1 MNRRLRLGAAVAA
14 IAAMLLAPLAM
25 AMHACPMGDMAMQ
38 DASHSGD
45 APASA
50 GLCER
55 HCEDGKASVE
65 TVKPPP
71 AAPPFAIP
79 VLRAVPFPARDIASS
94 PWRKDGFLADPS
106 PPFVR
111 FTVLRI

>member
-25 AMHACPMGDMAMQ
+25 AMHACPMGDMAVQ
-38 DASHSGD
+38 GASHSGD

-71 AAPPFAIP
+71 AVPMAALSSLRIAPLP
-79 VLRAVPFPARDIASS
+79 VRGPASS
-94 PWRKDGFLADPS
+94 TWRQDGFLADPS